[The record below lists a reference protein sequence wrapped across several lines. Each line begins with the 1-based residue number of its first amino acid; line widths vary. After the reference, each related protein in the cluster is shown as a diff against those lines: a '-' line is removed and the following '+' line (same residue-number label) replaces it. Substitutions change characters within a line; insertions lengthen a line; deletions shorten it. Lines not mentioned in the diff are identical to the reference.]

1 MQNDITRCVHASGH
15 QCILQL
21 SSVGDHS
28 CRLRVG
34 LVEWQLNMSTMTAG
48 IHRQN
53 CGKYLDRSTQ
63 RFGIGWENGRVH
75 KHKHVPHHS
84 NLASCWTRIAP
95 IDGPT
100 GSPQKDPKQSKRN
113 QLLNERHITTTFTL
127 TAGKLCE
134 VSDCSRHAVI
144 YNNEPGVC
152 LHPLPGIGLP
162 LPEAVANQ
170 KTTRL

>member
-1 MQNDITRCVHASGH
+1 MRTASHLGSQQSMIECPPFVGGCGVRRACKMQNDITRCVHASGH

-100 GSPQKDPKQSKRN
+100 GSPKRTPN
-113 QLLNERHITTTFTL
+113 K
-127 TAGKLCE
+127 AK
-134 VSDCSRHAVI
+134 
-144 YNNEPGVC
+144 
-152 LHPLPGIGLP
+152 GI
-162 LPEAVANQ
+162 NF
-170 KTTRL
+170 